1 MSARVILVGATGAF
15 GERLAR
21 MLATWP
27 QVELVLA
34 ARGVARAEALARELG
49 CQAIGFD
56 RDHPENLRSLRPWAV
71 IDAAGP
77 FQQGNFG
84 LAHAAL
90 TAGAHYIDIA
100 DGRAF
105 VAAFADALNAQARAA
120 GVLAVTGASSTPA
133 LSNAVLD
140 VMTQGW
146 AAIDIVRVAISP
158 GARAPR
164 GLSVVRAILSYAG
177 REVAVFSAA
186 RWNWEAGWSGLTR
199 MQFPG
204 LGHRL
209 VSLCDTPDLD
219 ILAGRVRREARFMAG
234 LELAPLHVGL
244 WLLAWLPRAW
254 LVRSLEPAAKPLLA
268 IADFFAPLGSD
279 RGGMVVEAQGEG
291 RDGGPR
297 VARWSL
303 AAERN
308 AGPSVPVA
316 AAAAVLRGLLEG
328 RIAQRGAQ
336 ACVGLVTVDQILA
349 ELAPLP
355 ITTSLESGE
364 GPPTL
369 LRGLLGDD
377 VERLPPQVTAVHDRV
392 AVRTF
397 QGRGRARGSVNR
409 RARLLRA
416 LVGLPEPGRYPKLS
430 VTIAPEPG
438 GERWLRDFGPRRFRS
453 YLASVRTPGQF
464 EERIGA
470 LRFRFAPQMR
480 PDGFSWRFLSWSL
493 LGLPLPKA
501 LAPTIRAKTFARDGG
516 YRFSV
521 LTAHRWLGVAFAYCG
536 RLDG

>member
-1 MSARVILVGATGAF
+1 MSARVVLVGATGAF

-21 MLATWP
+21 ILATWP
-27 QVELVLA
+27 QVELVVA

-49 CQAIGFD
+49 CKVAIFD
-56 RDHPENLRSLRPWAV
+56 RDHPEALRNLKPWAV

-77 FQQGNFG
+77 FQHGDMR
-84 LAHAAL
+84 LAYAAIV
-90 TAGAHYIDIA
+90 AGAHYVDIA

-105 VAAFADALNAQARAA
+105 VAAFPDALNAQAKAA

-133 LSNAVLD
+133 LSNAALD
-140 VMTQGW
+140 VMTDGW

-177 REVAVFSAA
+177 REVAVFSDA
-186 RWNWEAGWSGLTR
+186 RWSWEAGWSGLTR
-199 MQFPG
+199 MEFPG

-209 VSLCDTPDLD
+209 VSLCETPDLD

-268 IADFFAPLGSD
+268 IADVFAPLGSD

-291 RDGGPR
+291 QDGSPR

-316 AAAAVLRGLLEG
+316 AAAAVLRGLLDG
-328 RIAQRGAQ
+328 RIVQRGAR

-355 ITTSLESGE
+355 IMTRLESGE

-369 LRGLLGDD
+369 LRGLLGDE
-377 VERLPPQVTAVHDRV
+377 VERLPPQVAAVHDRV
-392 AVRTF
+392 AVRTL
-397 QGRGRARGSVNR
+397 QGRGRARGSMDR
-409 RARLLRA
+409 AARLIRA
-416 LVGLPEPGRYPKLS
+416 AVGLPEPGRYPKLS

-438 GERWLRDFGPRRFRS
+438 GERWLRDFGSRRFSS
-453 YLASVRTPGQF
+453 YLTRVRAPGQF
-464 EERIGA
+464 EERIGP
-470 LRFRFAPQMR
+470 LRFRFTPQLR
-480 PDGFSWRFLSWSL
+480 TDGFNWRFESWSL

-501 LAPTIRAKTFARDGG
+501 LAPSIRAKTFARDGV
-516 YRFSV
+516 YRFRV
-521 LTAHRWLGVAFAYCG
+521 LTAHRWLGVVFAYCG